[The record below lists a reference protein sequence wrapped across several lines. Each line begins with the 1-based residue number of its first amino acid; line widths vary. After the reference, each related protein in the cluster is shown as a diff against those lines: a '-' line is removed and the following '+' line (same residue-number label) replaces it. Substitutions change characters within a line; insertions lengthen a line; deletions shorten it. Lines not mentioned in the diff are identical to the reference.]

1 MSQSIDLAS
10 GHPSPAL
17 IPIQDIQKSANNALS
32 NPVIWQ
38 QGINYGPDGGYMP
51 LRQNLSRWLASF
63 YASDRGKIE
72 KPDVERICVTGGAS
86 QNLASILQVY
96 TDPVQT
102 KRIFVVEPAY
112 FLSFRVFEDAG
123 FGGRLK
129 GIPEDKEGINLGILE
144 DALKQEVHI
153 PSHEGKSPKV
163 CRAKQKYDKAS
174 NTLPCSYMHSNN
186 QNLTE
191 NCTPM

>member
-17 IPIQDIQKSANNALS
+17 IPIQDIQKAANYALS

-38 QGINYGPDGGYMP
+38 QGINYGPDAGYMP

-63 YASDRGKIE
+63 YASDDVNIE
-72 KPDVERICVTGGAS
+72 SPDVERICVTGGAS
-86 QNLASILQVY
+86 QNLANILQVY
-96 TDPVQT
+96 TDPAQT

-129 GIPEDKEGINLGILE
+129 GIPEDSEGVDLKVLE
-144 DALKQEVHI
+144 YVLKQEVKNM

-163 CRAKQKYDKAS
+163 CRV
-174 NTLPCSYMHSNN
+174 
-186 QNLTE
+186 E
-191 NCTPM
+191 